1 MVGSLQES
9 KPGERKG
16 VVGRGREIGRK
27 GQLQD
32 LECGREWEEL
42 EARPWGGQR
51 DAIEGVVREL
61 APPPHREKEWKG
73 IE

>member
-1 MVGSLQES
+1 MVGSLQEN
-9 KPGERKG
+9 KLGEGKG
-16 VVGRGREIGRK
+16 VVGRGRETGRK

-51 DAIEGVVREL
+51 DAFEGVAGES
-61 APPPHREKEWKG
+61 APPTEGKSGKE
-73 IE
+73 